1 MSSSNHDINS
11 STEQRHH
18 PSPDGFDERKE
29 QLRGIHIVK
38 KTQEDRLNC
47 VAMDEKYEEPLSPQ
61 ACLLSEQLLETYIL
75 GIVGFKKEIEV
86 NSLKNSLQASLGQHQ
101 RFSSVVIKDKQDNLK
116 WCLTEVDIND
126 HVIVPCLSPEFIQ
139 NPNFVNEYTAS
150 LATAPPLNP
159 SRPLWEVHVLNATS
173 GQAAATLVF
182 RIHHCVG
189 DCVSMLSLIV
199 NSTRTVSDPKS
210 LPTIP
215 PHHKSKDKKRLG
227 FAQTMYNWVAAFCLT
242 FITALNYLAT
252 LLWRKDSSCLKAV
265 SPGKVSA
272 MRMANV
278 ALSMNDIGLV
288 RKVLDGTVNDVMMG
302 VLSAGL
308 VRYVSRRYAKD
319 AESEVLAEKT
329 ANGEKL
335 ADRTDHLPPNLHI
348 RALVAVNKRGSP
360 ILEVMACICRRLLSN
375 TSLGFSNVIG
385 PVEEIEYGDNPVA
398 HIIPT
403 AHVNHAPII
412 IHFISYAGKGRLI
425 VLVSEYVISDPQVLC
440 MDCAD
445 ALQQMKQA
453 ALLQIENSIL

>member
-1 MSSSNHDINS
+1 MSSNNRDINS
-11 STEQRHH
+11 STEQRLH
-18 PSPDGFDERKE
+18 PSPDGFDERKI

-61 ACLLSEQLLETYIL
+61 ACLFSEQLLETYIL

-101 RFSSVVIKDKQDNLK
+101 RFSSVVLKDKQDNLK

-215 PHHKSKDKKRLG
+215 HHKSKDKERLG
-227 FAQTMYNWVAAFCLT
+227 FVQTMYNWVAAFWFT
-242 FITALNYLAT
+242 FITVLNYLAT
-252 LLWRKDSSCLKAV
+252 LLWKKNSSCLKAV
-265 SPGKVSA
+265 SLGKICA
-272 MRMANV
+272 MRVANV
-278 ALSMNDIGLV
+278 GLSMNDIGLL
-288 RKVLDGTVNDVMMG
+288 RKAVDGTVNDVMMG
-302 VLSAGL
+302 VLSAGI
-308 VRYVSRRYAKD
+308 VRYLSRRYAKGM
-319 AESEVLAEKT
+319 ESGVLAEKT

-335 ADRTDHLPPNLHI
+335 TDHTDHFPPNLRV
-348 RALVAVNKRGSP
+348 RAIVAVNTRRSP
-360 ILEVMACICRRLLSN
+360 VLEVLAYICRRIVSN
-375 TSLGFSNVIG
+375 TSLSFSNVTG
-385 PVEEIEYGDNPVA
+385 PVEEIEYGDNPVT

-403 AHVNHAPII
+403 AQLNHAPII
-412 IHFISYAGKGRLI
+412 IHFISYAGKGKLI
-425 VLVSEYVISDPQVLC
+425 ALVSEDVISDPQVLC

-453 ALLQIENSIL
+453 ALLQIENSIS